1 MRGCGLGVTATAWVV
16 VDAMLPAGVDL
27 PTAEQVASYR
37 KHGWYVSGKIIP
49 HELLDQMRGLIHD
62 HQYRPSFKRL
72 SPQIGH
78 SDWEPGHGAGVRN
91 SEFLSVQQP
100 MARRLSMMPAVG
112 AIAARLAGSASI
124 RLFDDQ
130 AVVKPP
136 DDGGAVVGWH
146 TDHSY
151 WSTCTS
157 TEMLTAW
164 IPFDDCRA
172 EQGTLMVVDGSHRWP
187 EAERLRGFKE
197 QDLARLNKVLGRD
210 VPPAAIIPLELR
222 KGQVSFHHM
231 RLVHAS
237 AANRSERYRVAVA
250 VHLQDEANDYREVFD
265 SAGKRITLPHD
276 RLCRLT
282 SAGTPDY
289 RDPDVFPV
297 LWRSSG

>member
-1 MRGCGLGVTATAWVV
+1 MS
-16 VDAMLPAGVDL
+16 DARLPAGVDL
-27 PTAEQVASYR
+27 PTFEQVASYR
-37 KHGWYVSGKIIP
+37 EHGWYVSGKIIP
-49 HELLDQMRGLIHD
+49 QELLDEMRVLIHD
-62 HQYRPSFKRL
+62 HQHRPSGTRL

-78 SDWEPGHGAGVRN
+78 SDWEPGHGPGVRN

-100 MARRLSMMPAVG
+100 VARRLSLLPSLG
-112 AIAARLAGSASI
+112 AIAARLTGSASI

-136 DDGGAVVGWH
+136 DDGHAVVGWH

-157 TEMLTAW
+157 TDMLTAW
-164 IPFDDCRA
+164 IPLDDCSA

-187 EAERLRGFKE
+187 EAEHLRGFNEK
-197 QDLARLNKVLGRD
+197 DLARLNKALARD
-210 VPPAAIIPLELR
+210 VPPAAIIPLELS

-231 RLVHAS
+231 RLVHGS
-237 AANRSERYRVAVA
+237 AANRSARFRVALA

-265 SAGKRITLPHD
+265 PAGKRITLPHD
-276 RLCRLT
+276 RLCRVT
-282 SAGTPDY
+282 PAGTPDY

-297 LWRSSG
+297 LWGVGGGF